1 MALAIFQDWFVDFG
15 PVRAKLEG
23 REPYLPPELW
33 AVFPDRLVDSELGEI
48 PRGWEV
54 KALGGLVKLNPESW
68 SRANSP
74 TRVEY
79 VDLAN
84 TKWGVIE
91 STQHFLWQNAP
102 SRARRVLRPGDT
114 IVGIVRPG
122 NGSYSLTDLT
132 HRLKKA
138 AIFEP

>member
-74 TRVEY
+74 
-79 VDLAN
+79 LALN
-84 TKWGVIE
+84 MLTWRIRSGE
-91 STQHFLWQNAP
+91 SSNPRSIFFGRMPPAGQ
-102 SRARRVLRPGDT
+102 D
-114 IVGIVRPG
+114 
-122 NGSYSLTDLT
+122 GSCALGT
-132 HRLKKA
+132 
-138 AIFEP
+138 P